1 MVRGAIRSES
11 TRMSNGARV
20 AAAPPRGP
28 ARRPGL
34 TLVEAIVAL
43 TLFALGLLGAAAT
56 QSLAA
61 RLLREAEARAGA
73 LTLAE
78 AVLDSLLAVPTPTAG
93 ERHERRYRAHWSSAP
108 RSALTAIELEV
119 EYHDGTALR
128 RLRFDLLHAPPLP
141 RLGGGE

>member
-1 MVRGAIRSES
+1 MVRGAIRLKSAVIWK
-11 TRMSNGARV
+11 GARMP
-20 AAAPPRGP
+20 AARPPGP
-28 ARRPGL
+28 ALRPGF

-43 TLFALGLLGAAAT
+43 NLLALGLLGAAAT

-73 LTLAE
+73 LNLAE

-108 RSALTAIELEV
+108 RSVLTAIELEV

-141 RLGGGE
+141 RIGGGE